1 MHKYMYGVIGYRN
14 HSKKLIDILSKQTNE
29 IIIIYAYKKINL
41 DNNNKRIKITYDLAI
56 LNDCKAIVIASPSK
70 THFKYLSYFSNKNK
84 YIFCEKP
91 GAINNLELD
100 KLNKFKFSQK
110 KLTYF
115 NFNYTYSEIIEP
127 LKKVIKN
134 KKYGRLLY
142 IYIHSSHG
150 LYFKKNK
157 FKKNRFNKNNIY
169 ENIYGNLGVHYISL
183 LSTFFK
189 KINIENVS
197 LKSFNNNDQI
207 DTANVD
213 ILLNDKIKVNLFL
226 SYSTIYTQKII
237 LFFNNASIEYENN
250 KILEYYPR
258 DTFNQKGNFIKPKQK
273 TLKKNINLT
282 KNTNESSIKYFINR
296 VKKNKKI
303 PLKNFKEM
311 INFNKLLINSSKKI
325 IF

>member
-1 MHKYMYGVIGYRN
+1 MYGVIGYRN
-14 HSKKLIDILSKQTNE
+14 HSKKLIDILSKQTDE
-29 IIIIYAYKKINL
+29 TIIIYAYKKIYLGNK
-41 DNNNKRIKITYDLAI
+41 NNKKIKITYDLAT
-56 LNDCKAIVIASPSK
+56 LNKCKAIIIASPSK

-91 GAINNLELD
+91 GVINYLELD
-100 KLNKFKFSQK
+100 KLSKFKFSQK

-127 LKKVIKN
+127 LKKIIEN

-142 IYIHSSHG
+142 IYIQSSHG
-150 LYFKKNK
+150 LYFKNNK

-183 LSTFFK
+183 LSKFFT
-189 KINIENVS
+189 KIKIENVS
-197 LKSFNNNDQI
+197 LKSFNNKNQI

-213 ILLNDKIKVNLFL
+213 LLIDNKIKVNLFL
-226 SYSTIYTQKII
+226 SYSTIYTQKIV

-250 KILEYYPR
+250 RIVEYYPR
-258 DTFNQKGNFIKPKQK
+258 NTFNQKGNFVKPKGK
-273 TLKKNINLT
+273 TLEKNINLT
-282 KNTNESSIKYFINR
+282 KNTNESSIKYFINK

-303 PLKNFKEM
+303 PLKKYKEM
-311 INFNKLLINSSKKI
+311 YEFNNLLINSSKKI